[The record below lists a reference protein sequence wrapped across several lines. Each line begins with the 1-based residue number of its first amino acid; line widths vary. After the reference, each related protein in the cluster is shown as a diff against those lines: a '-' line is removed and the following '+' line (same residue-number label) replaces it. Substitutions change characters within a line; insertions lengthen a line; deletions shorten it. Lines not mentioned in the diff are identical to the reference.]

1 METVMWMKFKKW
13 WATEGEMVQLNGL
26 DDRLLADMG
35 LEREGLR
42 DRVQGVTQATEPTDT
57 KPRQMACE
65 GC

>member
-1 METVMWMKFKKW
+1 MEADMWSKLKKW
-13 WATEGEMVQLNGL
+13 WATEGEMVQLRGL

-42 DRVQGVTQATEPTDT
+42 DRVQGVTQPKGPAISGH
-57 KPRQMACE
+57 KIAACE